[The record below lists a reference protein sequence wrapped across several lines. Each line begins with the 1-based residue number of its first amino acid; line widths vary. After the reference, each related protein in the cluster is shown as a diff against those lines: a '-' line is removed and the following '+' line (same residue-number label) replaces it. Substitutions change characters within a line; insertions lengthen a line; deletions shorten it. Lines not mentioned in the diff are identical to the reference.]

1 VLVAYLI
8 LLCTL
13 LVPLGAAA
21 DLEEKEG
28 RILCWNLDRREK
40 EVVVRLHKLVAN
52 SFGEYDVMQ
61 ARRGAVG
68 DEYPIR
74 AC

>member
-1 VLVAYLI
+1 MQVHPAVYPAGPI
-8 LLCTL
+8 
-13 LVPLGAAA
+13 GRSGRSGR
-21 DLEEKEG
+21 EG
-28 RILCWNLDRREK
+28 RILCWNLDRREE

-52 SFGEYDVMQ
+52 RFGEYDVMQ